1 MGRGMIPALLILQ
14 ALIVCTAWSC
24 TRGTVRMISSR
35 TANISGTDN
44 LHSMVLYQRY
54 RQDVQEILCPVSG
67 TGAGTPATSP
77 RTRGFNQTWSPSN
90 IYTLLS
96 ERGKTSPSSF
106 KRIAEHLNNLEV
118 RKSTRGGSTRRP
130 YTARECLN
138 KWAQLAPRVSDLK
151 IVMSFMKLL
160 EKLWPGTR
168 CIFEPC
174 EGSSTEL
181 PSVKAIH
188 LLWPWCQ
195 SVLSRVGKSVFCDGT
210 FHITIYKFLLVCL
223 TTLDGNH
230 HHRPLM
236 LSLIM
241 ESTGPQWTRIFNFF
255 YESVDL
261 DLVYVIAACST
272 RASCLFESSCTSSS
286 CIICLL
292 YIILV
297 CSDSM
302 TVRNGVCPFSDL
314 YAITSDKEKAI
325 ISGLKHSK
333 LNAVSIHVFCSLHAK
348 WSKYCETVLCV
359 Y

>member
-1 MGRGMIPALLILQ
+1 
-14 ALIVCTAWSC
+14 
-24 TRGTVRMISSR
+24 
-35 TANISGTDN
+35 
-44 LHSMVLYQRY
+44 MVLYERY
-54 RQDVQEILCPVSG
+54 RQDVQEVLCPLAA
-67 TGAGTPATSP
+67 TGTPATPP
-77 RTRGFNQTWSPSN
+77 RTRGYNQTWSPSN
-90 IYTLLS
+90 IYTLLT

-118 RKSTRGGSTRRP
+118 RQSTRGGSTRRP
-130 YTARECLN
+130 YTERECLN

-151 IVMSFMKLL
+151 IVMRFMKLL

-168 CIFEPC
+168 CVCEPC

-261 DLVYVIAACST
+261 HLV
-272 RASCLFESSCTSSS
+272 
-286 CIICLL
+286 
-292 YIILV
+292 
-297 CSDSM
+297 
-302 TVRNGVCPFSDL
+302 
-314 YAITSDKEKAI
+314 
-325 ISGLKHSK
+325 
-333 LNAVSIHVFCSLHAK
+333 
-348 WSKYCETVLCV
+348 
-359 Y
+359 